1 MSASRPHLGDA
12 DQAAA
17 EETRG
22 PAIRVG
28 IIGTGMIAAAHVR
41 AARDAGA
48 IVVGVLGSRPERSEE
63 AAQAWSVARAW
74 RSLDELIADRPDV
87 VHICTPNS
95 THLDYAK
102 AATAAGLNIV
112 VEKPVATTVEDAREL
127 ATAVERAGT
136 VATVPYVYRYHP
148 LVREIR
154 ARRISGEL
162 GRVLLVH
169 GSYLQDWLM
178 SADASTWRV
187 DPETGG
193 ASRAFA
199 DIGSHWADLAEFVSG
214 ERFTSLT
221 ASSSIAHPTRP
232 VASGPSFSSGEGGER
247 VETLT
252 EDIAVV
258 TFRTERGVLA
268 NTVISQV
275 SGGRKNRLWLEI
287 DGSEQSAVFDQEQP
301 DAVWFGSEN
310 GATILRRGEGAV
322 SDDQARLNL
331 APAGHPQGWADAFA
345 AFLRDTYAAVRGEHP
360 EGLPTIADGLRSV
373 EIIDAFLR
381 ASRSGASTGI
391 TVAREVTA

>member
-1 MSASRPHLGDA
+1 MIHAPL
-12 DQAAA
+12 
-17 EETRG
+17 
-22 PAIRVG
+22 RVG
-28 IIGTGMIAAAHVR
+28 IIGTGMIATAHVR

-48 IVVGVLGSRPERSEE
+48 VVIGVLGSRPERSRE
-63 AAQAWSVARAW
+63 AADSWGVATAWSD
-74 RSLDELIADRPDV
+74 LDALIADRPDV
-87 VHICTPNS
+87 VHICTPNN

-112 VEKPVATTVEDAREL
+112 VEKPVATTVDDAREL
-127 ATAVERAGT
+127 ADAVERAGT

-154 ARRISGEL
+154 ARRISGAL
-162 GRVLLVH
+162 GQVLLVH

-178 SADASTWRV
+178 SPDASTWRV
-187 DPETGG
+187 DPATGG
-193 ASRAFA
+193 ESRAFA

-214 ERFTSLT
+214 ERFTALS
-221 ASSSIAHPTRP
+221 ASSSIAYPTRP
-232 VASGPSFSSGEGGER
+232 VASGPSFSSGVGGER
-247 VETLT
+247 VETRT

-258 TFRTERGVLA
+258 TFRTDGGLLA

-301 DAVWFGSEN
+301 DAVWFGSET
-310 GATILRRGEGAV
+310 GATVLRRGEGAV
-322 SDDQARLNL
+322 SPDQARLNL
-331 APAGHPQGWADAFA
+331 TPAGHAQGWSDAFA

-373 EIIDAFLR
+373 EIIDSFLR
-381 ASRSGASTGI
+381 ASRSGAWTDIAG
-391 TVAREVTA
+391 VREHAEVTA

>member
-1 MSASRPHLGDA
+1 MNTTPNTATRPL
-12 DQAAA
+12 
-17 EETRG
+17 
-22 PAIRVG
+22 RVG
-28 IIGTGMIAAAHVR
+28 IVGTGMIATAHVR

-48 IVVGVLGSRPERSEE
+48 IIVGVLGSRPERSQE
-63 AAQAWSVARAW
+63 AADAWSVPAAW
-74 RSLDELIADRPDV
+74 NSLDELIDARPDV
-87 VHICTPNS
+87 VHICTPNN

-127 ATAVERAGT
+127 AAAVSRAGT

-154 ARRISGEL
+154 ARRIAGDL

-187 DPETGG
+187 DPEAGG
-193 ASRAFA
+193 VSRAFA

-221 ASSSIAHPTRP
+221 ASSSIAYPTRP
-232 VASGPSFSSGEGGER
+232 VASGPSFSTGVGGER
-247 VETLT
+247 VETRT

-258 TFRTERGVLA
+258 TFRTDQGLLA

-275 SGGRKNRLWLEI
+275 SGGRKNRLWLEV
-287 DGSEQSAVFDQEQP
+287 DGSEQSAVFDQEHP

-310 GATILRRGEGAV
+310 GATIIRRGEGVV
-322 SDDQARLNL
+322 SADQDRLNRT
-331 APAGHPQGWADAFA
+331 PAGHPQGWPDAFA
-345 AFLRDTYAAVRGEHP
+345 AFLKDTYAAVRGESP
-360 EGLPTIADGLRSV
+360 EGLPTIEDGLRSV
-373 EIIDAFLR
+373 EIIDSFLR
-381 ASRSGASTGI
+381 AAESGDWVGIASERGAAV
-391 TVAREVTA
+391 VAA